1 MGEGNEK
8 TENSCRCLRECAMG
22 SNQRVRYCIQSGSGF
37 LSIPVF
43 YRLELSQ
50 LKGSQ
55 GGCSYMS

>member
-50 LKGSQ
+50 LKGS
-55 GGCSYMS
+55 